1 MGESPCGAAATH
13 HVIWDVD
20 YTNGAM
26 CAGHVTECRR
36 RWVYI
41 GLHPYIG
48 DCVAF
53 TQGRAEWDATQDRG
67 VIPPPAVLRAI
78 QQAQAACL

>member
-1 MGESPCGAAATH
+1 MGTYPCGAAATH

-26 CAGHVTECRR
+26 CDRHTAECRQQ
-36 RWVYI
+36 WVYI
-41 GLHPYIG
+41 GLHPYSS

-53 TQGRAEWDATQDRG
+53 TEGRAEWDAAHDRC
-67 VIPPPAVLRAI
+67 VTPPPDVLRKI
-78 QQAQAACL
+78 RQAREVTT